1 MIKKIASNITDFII
15 SILDIDDGTRDIYQY
30 GIELMV
36 SSFFNILFVMLCALL
51 FKDEVS
57 ALWTATFRGTSDES
71 RQIFCRLCC

>member
-36 SSFFNILFVMLCALL
+36 SSFFNIL
-51 FKDEVS
+51 
-57 ALWTATFRGTSDES
+57 ES
-71 RQIFCRLCC
+71 EYRTV

>member
-36 SSFFNILFVMLCALL
+36 SSFLISYLLCYVHYYL
-51 FKDEVS
+51 K
-57 ALWTATFRGTSDES
+57 
-71 RQIFCRLCC
+71 I

>member
-51 FKDEVS
+51 FKDIGAGLIYLSVLSLNTEPCKC
-57 ALWTATFRGTSDES
+57 
-71 RQIFCRLCC
+71 Q